1 MCVIHCF
8 SHVCLFGTLYTIARQ
23 SLLSI
28 GFSRQ
33 EYGSGLPCPP
43 PGDLPDPGIK
53 PVSLMSPELAG
64 VFFTTRAAMEDP
76 LNWDLWKKE
85 LTQQA
90 GVSYTS
96 YITMKDFLLWLGI
109 YLLEYFWNVLI
120 MFCMLDASSVQFS
133 LSVVSN
139 SLWPHGLQY
148 ARLPCPSPTHEAYSN
163 SCPLSRWC
171 HPSISSSVIPFSS
184 HVQSFPASGFFSDE
198 SVLCIRWPKY

>member
-8 SHVCLFGTLYTIARQ
+8 SHVCLFATLYTIARQ

-33 EYGSGLPCPP
+33 EYWGGLPRPP
-43 PGDLPDPGIK
+43 PGDLPHPGIK

-64 VFFTTRAAMEDP
+64 VFFTTRATWEAP

-96 YITMKDFLLWLGI
+96 YITMKDFLLWLGT
-109 YLLEYFWNVLI
+109 YLLEYFWNDLI
-120 MFCMLDASSVQFS
+120 MFCMLDASSVQS
-133 LSVVSN
+133 LSCVQLFVTPWPAVRQASLSITN
-139 SLWPHGLQY
+139 SWSIFKLMAIESVMPSKHLILC
-148 ARLPCPSPTHEAYSN
+148 RPLLLPRSII
-163 SCPLSRWC
+163 
-171 HPSISSSVIPFSS
+171 PSIRIFSE
-184 HVQSFPASGFFSDE
+184 E
-198 SVLCIRWPKY
+198 SVLCLRWPKY